1 MQHLAVIMDGNG
13 RWAQKRHLPR
23 LMGHR
28 AGADALDRTMHWCK
42 EAGIK
47 YLTVYAFSTENWK
60 RSEDEVSGLMKL
72 LSHFIKSKER
82 ELVEN
87 GVAFRVI
94 GRRTDLSEKLQKEI
108 AALEEKTK
116 GGDFTLVV
124 ALSYGGRDEIVRAA
138 LEFAEK
144 CRLGSNRVELGSDRV
159 ELGSNRVGLGS
170 NRVELG
176 SNRVGLGSDAK
187 RPYLTLDDA
196 NESLYDANESSLK
209 PDKPMEEMFASCLDT
224 AGIPDPDL
232 IIRTSGELRL
242 SNFLL
247 WQAAYAEFYFS
258 DVLWP
263 DFDKAEFDKAL
274 ASFSKRERRM
284 GGR

>member
-1 MQHLAVIMDGNG
+1 MDGNG
-13 RWAQKRHLPR
+13 RWAKSRHLPR

-28 AGADALDRTMHWCK
+28 AGAEALDRVMHYCK

-60 RSEDEVSGLMKL
+60 RSEEEVSGLMKL
-72 LSHFIKSKER
+72 LSHFIKSKEK
-82 ELVEN
+82 ELLEN
-87 GVAFRVI
+87 GVRFRVI
-94 GRRTDLSEKLQKEI
+94 GRRTDLSEKLQHEI

-138 LEFAEK
+138 QVFAEK
-144 CRLGSNRVELGSDRV
+144 SRLGSISVGVGSDSVSVGSDRV
-159 ELGSNRVGLGS
+159 EKGL
-170 NRVELG
+170 
-176 SNRVGLGSDAK
+176 
-187 RPYLTLDDA
+187 
-196 NESLYDANESSLK
+196 
-209 PDKPMEEMFASCLDT
+209 EEAFAQCLDT
-224 AGIPDPDL
+224 ADMPDPDL
-232 IIRTSGELRL
+232 IIRSSGELRI

-247 WQAAYAEFYFS
+247 WQAAYAEFYFT

>member
-1 MQHLAVIMDGNG
+1 MGLRHLAVIMDGNG
-13 RWAQKRHLPR
+13 RWAKKHHLPR
-23 LMGHR
+23 LAGHR
-28 AGADALDRTMHWCK
+28 AGAESLDRTMHWCK
-42 EAGIK
+42 EAGIS

-60 RSEDEVSGLMKL
+60 RSKGEVAGLMKL
-72 LSHFIKSKER
+72 LSHFIKVKEK
-82 ELVEN
+82 ELVKN
-87 GVAFRVI
+87 GIAFRVI
-94 GRRTDLSEKLQKEI
+94 GRREDLSPKLQKEI

-138 LEFAEK
+138 AKLAAK
-144 CRLGSNRVELGSDRV
+144 GLLGFDRV
-159 ELGSNRVGLGS
+159 
-170 NRVELG
+170 
-176 SNRVGLGSDAK
+176 D
-187 RPYLTLDDA
+187 
-196 NESLYDANESSLK
+196 
-209 PDKPMEEMFASCLDT
+209 EEAFESCLDT

-247 WQAAYAEFYFS
+247 WQAAYAEFYFT

-263 DFDKAEFDKAL
+263 DFDKAEFDKAI

-284 GGR
+284 GGRLK

>member
-1 MQHLAVIMDGNG
+1 MDGNG

-60 RSEDEVSGLMKL
+60 RSEEEVSGLMKL
-72 LSHFIKSKER
+72 LSHFMKSKEKD
-82 ELVEN
+82 LVEN

-94 GRRTDLSEKLQKEI
+94 GRRTDLSEKLQREI

-144 CRLGSNRVELGSDRV
+144 CRLGSNRVEI
-159 ELGSNRVGLGS
+159 
-170 NRVELG
+170 
-176 SNRVGLGSDAK
+176 GSDAK
-187 RPYLTLDDA
+187 RPYLTLGDA
-196 NESLYDANESSLK
+196 NEYAANESSLK
-209 PDKPMEEMFASCLDT
+209 PDKPMEEIFASCLDT